1 MYRYFIGLS
10 FLWFSSISLAQGKFT
25 VEEYIETWKDVAVQQ
40 MVEHGIPAS
49 ITLSQGILE
58 SSFGNSYL
66 ARKGNNHFGIK
77 CHDWSGETIHK
88 DDDKKNECFR
98 KYKDAR
104 ESYDDHSKF
113 LTGRSRYGE
122 LFQLEITDYK
132 AWAKGLKRAGYAT
145 NPKYDRL
152 LIDLIERHG
161 LAQYDQEGILVEPD
175 GKNEK
180 RTEPL
185 AQILSVQKR
194 EVKINQ
200 NRTRFVVAQEGDT
213 FYRLAKEFGLTLRQL
228 NNYND
233 FPKGKDV
240 LSPGDIVYVMQ
251 KPSRSKKGYQ
261 KISITE
267 EMELWQVSQQYG
279 IKLKSLM
286 QRNDITSPTAV
297 LAQGEVV
304 FLR

>member
-10 FLWFSSISLAQGKFT
+10 FFWFSSVSLAQGKYT

-40 MVEHGIPAS
+40 MVDHGIPAS

-77 CHDWSGETIHK
+77 CHDWSGATIRK

-104 ESYDDHSKF
+104 ESYEDHSKF
-113 LTGRSRYGE
+113 LTGRTRYEE
-122 LFQLEITDYK
+122 LFQLEVTDYQ
-132 AWAKGLKRAGYAT
+132 AWAKGLKKAGYAT

-152 LIDLIERHG
+152 LIDLIERHN
-161 LAQYDQEGILVEPD
+161 LAQYDQQGVLIEPEV
-175 GKNEK
+175 KNEK
-180 RTEPL
+180 KPELL
-185 AQILSVQKR
+185 AQVPTVQKR
-194 EVKINQ
+194 EVKVNQ

-240 LSPGDIVYVMQ
+240 LAPGDIVYVMQ
-251 KPSRSKKGYQ
+251 KPSRSKKGHQ
-261 KISITE
+261 KISISE

-286 QRNDITSPTAV
+286 QRNDIASPTAV

>member
-10 FLWFSSISLAQGKFT
+10 FFWFSSVSLAQGKYT

-40 MVEHGIPAS
+40 MVDHGIPAS

-77 CHDWSGETIHK
+77 CHDWSGATIRK

-104 ESYDDHSKF
+104 ESYEDHSKF
-113 LTGRSRYGE
+113 LTGRTRYEE
-122 LFQLEITDYK
+122 LFQLEVTDYQ
-132 AWAKGLKRAGYAT
+132 AWAKGLKKAGYAT

-152 LIDLIERHG
+152 LIDLIERHN
-161 LAQYDQEGILVEPD
+161 LAQYDQQGVLIEPEV
-175 GKNEK
+175 KNEK
-180 RTEPL
+180 KPELL
-185 AQILSVQKR
+185 AQVPTVQKR
-194 EVKINQ
+194 EVKVNQ

-240 LSPGDIVYVMQ
+240 LAPGDIVYVMQ
-251 KPSRSKKGYQ
+251 KPSRSKKGHQ
-261 KISITE
+261 KISISE

-286 QRNDITSPTAV
+286 QRNDIASPTAV
-297 LAQGEVV
+297 LAQGKVV